1 MAELH
6 RKAEPWPLSKTM
18 ISCNLLHHHDVH
30 SSSGQIVWMAYSDY
44 SGMFILQ
51 CKVSPKRV
59 VSIRFLP
66 CVALCGSVTCS
77 IHLGNPC
84 LQSFWWRCWI
94 PRSISSY
101 RPYRS
106 IQYPHVISIIQYT
119 IYINRSSP
127 KCNQVS
133 SEPCAD
139 SMARASC
146 YTWAPWSGRWLWDGL
161 IMPNQLMQG
170 CSAGCQLAMKVAW
183 ASALRKSQPMACP
196 GWGIC
201 RNQASTRPFQS
212 FLFHMTA
219 WLTPTESGFKSATWL
234 GEASWVICKFVRG
247 CEWCE
252 DDFPIFSHI
261 FTYHHLRPT
270 RHLHWSYT
278 VQKITALGSRWAPHH
293 KRLSLMAFPVVL
305 TSQFPR
311 CCPNFTTFYK
321 RKPTVC
327 YLVIHA
333 VCQMWTSYKI
343 STWSNLNRIGQINW
357 HMFFPLTSQGRAL
370 RRKGCLEPGSQC
382 SWWNAIAARWTL
394 CVNSFLRTQWM
405 NSTTSESGKESLKVR
420 PHAESIQ
427 NSKCLLFYIL
437 GESSAP
443 TLPRLLHLNAAPW
456 SMRTGPSQL
465 A

>member
-1 MAELH
+1 MQHSYPVLFEGMVNSSCHKMPNMAELH

-146 YTWAPWSGRWLWDGL
+146 YTWAPWSGRWL
-161 IMPNQLMQG
+161 
-170 CSAGCQLAMKVAW
+170 
-183 ASALRKSQPMACP
+183 
-196 GWGIC
+196 
-201 RNQASTRPFQS
+201 
-212 FLFHMTA
+212 
-219 WLTPTESGFKSATWL
+219 
-234 GEASWVICKFVRG
+234 
-247 CEWCE
+247 
-252 DDFPIFSHI
+252 
-261 FTYHHLRPT
+261 
-270 RHLHWSYT
+270 
-278 VQKITALGSRWAPHH
+278 
-293 KRLSLMAFPVVL
+293 
-305 TSQFPR
+305 
-311 CCPNFTTFYK
+311 
-321 RKPTVC
+321 
-327 YLVIHA
+327 
-333 VCQMWTSYKI
+333 
-343 STWSNLNRIGQINW
+343 
-357 HMFFPLTSQGRAL
+357 
-370 RRKGCLEPGSQC
+370 
-382 SWWNAIAARWTL
+382 
-394 CVNSFLRTQWM
+394 
-405 NSTTSESGKESLKVR
+405 
-420 PHAESIQ
+420 
-427 NSKCLLFYIL
+427 
-437 GESSAP
+437 
-443 TLPRLLHLNAAPW
+443 
-456 SMRTGPSQL
+456 
-465 A
+465 